1 MKLNVWKQAQEMETL
16 ILHLES
22 RIDNLESIL
31 ASVLKKPQADANWI
45 SKMKQKELLDRR
57 ARQRVYARNAYL
69 KKKAKLAAQKE
80 AK

>member
-1 MKLNVWKQAQEMETL
+1 MRLNLWKHAQEMETI

-22 RIDNLESIL
+22 RINDLESTL
-31 ASVLKKPQADANWI
+31 FTLLSKPKADENWI
-45 SKMKQKELLDRR
+45 SKMKQKELLDRK

-69 KKKAKLAAQKE
+69 KKKAALAAQKE

>member
-1 MKLNVWKQAQEMETL
+1 MRLNLWKQAQEMETI

-45 SKMKQKELLDRR
+45 SKMKEKELLDKK

>member
-1 MKLNVWKQAQEMETL
+1 MKLNVWKQAQELETL
-16 ILHLES
+16 VLHLES
-22 RIDNLESIL
+22 RIDNLESVL
-31 ASVLKKPQADANWI
+31 ARVLTKPRVDSNWV
-45 SKMKQKELLDRR
+45 SKMKEKELLDKK